1 MAKTLGRPFPDGAV
15 ICRQGDPGDCLFVV
29 QEGAVEVLRETENG
43 SIQVGLIQEN
53 EFFGEM
59 AVFGEGKRH
68 ATARAFGEARVLT
81 VEKSTLLRR
90 IREDP
95 YLAVDMLGKMSHRL
109 GALADEVS
117 RLRSEMESREV
128 AVEANA

>member
-29 QEGAVEVLRETENG
+29 QEGAVEVLRETESG
-43 SIQVGLIQEN
+43 SVQVGLIHEN

-59 AVFGEGKRH
+59 AVFGEGRRH

-81 VEKSTLLRR
+81 VERSTLLRR

-95 YLAVDMLGKMSHRL
+95 YLAVDMLGKMSNRL
-109 GALADEVS
+109 AALAEELSALRGESKAATVADEVS
-117 RLRSEMESREV
+117 S
-128 AVEANA
+128 